1 MAKLYQVRV
10 YAEAMRP
17 AIPVISCIFL
27 TVNIAAAQTDSKA
40 EVLKVEAAFSQA
52 KIHNDVAALDRI
64 LADDFVEINQWGARR
79 DKAAMIALFRDFE
92 TTSLVP
98 APGSIRVSGQ
108 TAVLDG
114 TMRESSRWKFTF
126 VRTYVKQGDQ
136 WRLLFSVQAFA
147 VDPNTMTPIDPG
159 PGPSQPSRREVIG
172 GI

>member
-1 MAKLYQVRV
+1 
-10 YAEAMRP
+10 MRKASP
-17 AIPVISCIFL
+17 AAFYLLAVGS
-27 TVNIAAAQTDSKA
+27 AAAQIDSKA
-40 EVLKVEAAFSQA
+40 EVLKAEVAFNEA
-52 KIHNDVAALDRI
+52 KIHNDVAALERI

-79 DKAAMIALFRDFE
+79 DKAAMIALFREFS

-114 TMRESSRWKFTF
+114 TMRESNRWKFTF

-147 VDPNTMTPIDPG
+147 VDPATMKAIDPG
-159 PGPSQPSRREVIG
+159 LGPSRPTKGEVIG
-172 GI
+172 EF